1 LNECGCKGAVLFA
14 SDLYKTLLDENRI
27 VLKRLAARHDLSG
40 KREVDI
46 GSRYGDL
53 DTAVEARKYIKDKY
67 VVPKGVLFHVMS
79 RKYSETEKTIDLTF
93 SLEIVVEAELIT
105 QYEFMLHDAAERFGG
120 EVPGWEI
127 SPR

>member
-1 LNECGCKGAVLFA
+1 MFA

-40 KREVDI
+40 KREVEI

-93 SLEIVVEAELIT
+93 SLEIVVEAEMIT